1 MFRSLFEKSEKSQN
15 CGATESVVGRIMP
28 VPRIED
34 IKNLLDLFM
43 TLSSIKDAIND
54 IYTKL

>member
-15 CGATESVVGRIMP
+15 CGATELVVGRIMP

-43 TLSSIKDAIND
+43 TLPSIKDAIND

>member
-1 MFRSLFEKSEKSQN
+1 MFRSLFEKSEKPQN

-28 VPRIED
+28 VPSIED

-43 TLSSIKDAIND
+43 TFSSIKDAIND